1 MLSVGCEAALTV
13 PALMVR
19 EMVAE
24 AVAKRFLTSKPTRN
38 VPI

>member
-1 MLSVGCEAALTV
+1 MIA

-24 AVAKRFLTSKPTRN
+24 TDPKMFLAITLTEN
-38 VPI
+38 VPA